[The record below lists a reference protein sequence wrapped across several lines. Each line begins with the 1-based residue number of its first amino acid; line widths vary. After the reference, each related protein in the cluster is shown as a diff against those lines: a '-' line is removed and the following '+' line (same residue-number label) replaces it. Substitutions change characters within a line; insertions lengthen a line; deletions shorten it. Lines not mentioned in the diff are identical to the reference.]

1 MRVADRTTG
10 PDRPN
15 DKGADRGGEEGEW
28 LEAVRKF
35 WDWGRE
41 GHQAALLRGVSE
53 VAAVLKDPNESPP
66 LKLKTT
72 KVCSSNPVLA
82 VSDASG

>member
-1 MRVADRTTG
+1 MDDTERDG
-10 PDRPN
+10 PWLR
-15 DKGADRGGEEGEW
+15 GVLGGGEEGEW